1 MKAHAEQSM
10 RRLQETSRSIRQFFR
25 SRVFR
30 ESYGLYSGIFDM
42 DMKEV
47 NPDGNGHVNST
58 IARQLALYVT
68 MYSPLQM
75 AADVPEVYNRH
86 LDAFQFIKDVAVDW
100 DESRYLEAEPG
111 RYIVAARKAK
121 GGDDWYV
128 GCTANE
134 NGHQSTISLDFLDK
148 DKNTR
153 RLYMPMR
160 QTRITPPTRMHIKS
174 RRKGD
179 IKEPS
184 EDEGCSGR
192 WLCHIH
198 QAYRQVIQNKR

>member
-1 MKAHAEQSM
+1 
-10 RRLQETSRSIRQFFR
+10 
-25 SRVFR
+25 
-30 ESYGLYSGIFDM
+30 
-42 DMKEV
+42 MKEV

-111 RYIVAARKAK
+111 RYIVAARKAR
-121 GGDDWYV
+121 V
-128 GCTANE
+128 GMTGMSAAL
-134 NGHQSTISLDFLDK
+134 QTKTVISPQFPLIFLTRI
-148 DKNTR
+148 KNTR

-174 RRKGD
+174 RRK
-179 IKEPS
+179 
-184 EDEGCSGR
+184 R
-192 WLCHIH
+192 
-198 QAYRQVIQNKR
+198 